1 MAPRSKK
8 ERQAL
13 SDFHGGS
20 NCRAWEYLG
29 AHPARRGRGKGA
41 MFRVWAPHAQQVSVV
56 GDFNSWDSHKHPL
69 SPVGEGGVWEG
80 YVSGVE
86 PFALYKYAITAADG
100 REFLKADPYAFHSE
114 TAPGTASR
122 FYDLEGYA
130 WKDEKWLAARREKDH
145 LHSPLNIY
153 EVHLGSWRRYPDG
166 EPFDYEKLAQE
177 LIPYAKGMGYTHL
190 ELMPVTEYPYDG
202 SWGYQVTGYFA
213 PTSRYGT
220 PAQFKAFV
228 DKCHQAGLGVI
239 LDWVPAHF
247 PKDGCGL
254 YEFDGECCYEYRH
267 PQKQEH
273 AGWGTRVFDYGRRE
287 VVSFLI
293 SSAMFWVEEY
303 HVDGLRV
310 DAVASMLYLDYGRQE
325 WTPNI
330 HGGRENLEA
339 VALLRGMNTAV
350 LSAHPDVLTIAEEST
365 TWPLVTKPPYDG
377 GLGFTLKWNM
387 GWMNDILSYLS
398 TDPLFRAGCHDKL
411 TFSLMYAFSEN
422 YILPIS
428 HDEVVH
434 GKGSLIGRMP
444 GAYDQKFAGVR
455 AFLGYMMAHP
465 GKKLLFMGSEFGQF
479 IEWDYKKELDWLLLS
494 YPRHQ
499 ELQRYV
505 RDLNRFYQKNAA
517 LWQVDDS
524 WEGFQWIA
532 NDDNAQNIIVFRRI
546 DRKGKELICLCNFAP
561 VLREKY
567 RIGVPDAKGYR
578 VVFHSDEFFYGGT
591 GVVHPPLYPCEK
603 VPMHGFDQSVELTI
617 PPMSTLYLAAESPRK
632 PRAARRARKPDREE
646 TL

>member
-377 GLGFTLKWNM
+377 GIGFTLKWNM

-646 TL
+646 NL